1 MEPIVRGI
9 YVIHI
14 TLADL
19 LEQAEAA
26 HTAGGDVQAF
36 VEWYASYEYHGG
48 IPADLTSVI
57 AVAWILPA
65 DGIVHA
71 GRLLVERVSLLAGD
85 VAGRK
90 QVVAT
95 RGRQA
100 AELVAAALHARGLVP
115 ARGHLLAPGLR
126 QDLQLIRTSHELWT
140 WEIGDRHDPLTW
152 QLVAV

>member
-1 MEPIVRGI
+1 MEPIIRGI

-26 HTAGGDVQAF
+26 QATAGNVQAF
-36 VEWYASYEYHGG
+36 VEWYASYEYHAG
-48 IPADLTSVI
+48 IPADLSSMI
-57 AVAWILPA
+57 NVAWVQPTA
-65 DGIVHA
+65 GIVHA

-85 VAGRK
+85 IEARK
-90 QVVAT
+90 AVVAT

-100 AELVAAALHARGLVP
+100 VELVSAALHARGLLP
-115 ARGHLLAPGLR
+115 ARGQLLAPGLR
-126 QDLQLIRTSHELWT
+126 QDLQRIRTSHDLWT

-152 QLVAV
+152 QLIAA